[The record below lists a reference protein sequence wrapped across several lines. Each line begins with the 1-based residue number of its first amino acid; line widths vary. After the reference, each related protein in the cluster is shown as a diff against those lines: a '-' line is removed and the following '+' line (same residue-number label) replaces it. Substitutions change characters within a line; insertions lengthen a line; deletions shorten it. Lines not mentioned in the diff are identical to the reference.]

1 VSADFRGVSLRLRFF
16 AILLLLLALPAARA
30 AADEVILHNGDRVT
44 GVVTGITDGKI
55 IIAQTKFGT
64 ISASLSDVKS
74 VAPASA
80 TQPAAKSQATTAPAT
95 QASTQPATQPA
106 TKPTTQASTQP
117 ATQPASQPATQPAA
131 VTTKP
136 VTPPPAAAPVPK
148 PPPVKRWSGA
158 VTATALATR
167 GNSESESIR
176 VSIDAL
182 RKGDKNTLTLAA
194 AYALGQTEDATGA
207 NTTNIDNWF
216 ASAKLDYAFNE
227 KWYNYALVRV
237 EEDNVAN
244 LALRVSPGIGVGYR
258 WINKPDRHFNTEMG
272 VSYVWERFDNDG
284 TNEHVAL
291 RLAYHYDRKLNDKVS
306 LVHNLEYLPS
316 VEDLGDFNLN
326 ADLGL
331 RAQLTENMFGEF
343 KVEWRHDAS
352 PAPGA
357 DENDLRYTIG
367 VGWKF

>member
-1 VSADFRGVSLRLRFF
+1 VRLRPFF
-16 AILLLLLALPAARA
+16 LILLAALTLPAARA
-30 AADEVILHNGDRVT
+30 GLARAATPAAQPPLDEVILHNGDRVT
-44 GVVTGITDGKI
+44 GVVTNIADGKI
-55 IIAQTKFGT
+55 TIEQTKFGT

-74 VAPASA
+74 FTAAEKILATPPAAATQGANAHAA
-80 TQPAAKSQATTAPAT
+80 TQPATSPAT
-95 QASTQPATQPA
+95 QATSQPTTQPATQPA
-106 TKPTTQASTQP
+106 AATKEPTA
-117 ATQPASQPATQPAA
+117 
-131 VTTKP
+131 
-136 VTPPPAAAPVPK
+136 PPAAPIAAK

-158 VTATALATR
+158 ITATALATR

-176 VSIDAL
+176 VSVDAL

-194 AYALGQTEDATGA
+194 GYALGQTENPATGE

-244 LALRVSPGIGVGYR
+244 LALRVSPGLGVGYR
-258 WINKPDRHFNTEMG
+258 WINKPDVHFNTEIG

-326 ADLGL
+326 ADLGI
-331 RAQLTENMFGEF
+331 RAQLTDKMFSEF